1 MENLERLQKELSDLK
16 AENDAL
22 KNEVERLKSGN
33 GFDAE
38 SYIKRLQEQAQR
50 DKAATQDLVSRFL

>member
-1 MENLERLQKELSDLK
+1 MDNLEQLQKELSDLK
-16 AENDAL
+16 TENDAL
-22 KNEVERLKSGN
+22 KTEIERLKNGN

>member
-50 DKAATQDLVSRFL
+50 DKAATEELIKRFQ